1 MIKRKS
7 LVEEKSEKQ
16 KEERKKKIKINL
28 NDLQDAVVDG
38 QLKAK
43 IGDTVFFERS
53 LNGTKRIH
61 MGFIKAADE
70 NGLVHVW
77 DDTREQWFI
86 FSLKEELPLIKLA

>member
-1 MIKRKS
+1 MIKRKA

-16 KEERKKKIKINL
+16 KEVRKKKLKINL
-28 NDLQDAVVDG
+28 SDLQDAIVDG
-38 QLKAK
+38 HLRAK
-43 IGDTVFFERS
+43 IGDKVFFERS
-53 LNGTKRIH
+53 LNGTKRVH
-61 MGFIKAADE
+61 EGFIKSADE